1 MIRSVIDLHAFRF
14 LGTFA
19 ALVSISAGAE
29 AEPTSPIRF
38 FEGRT
43 EMVSVVKVAMKR
55 PYQSTAISD
64 GRILPDGSLVLVQSV
79 HDERRPAQKRYW
91 KVKQVRSGF
100 FTGTMSDAIGP
111 IVAQEIDGN
120 YRFRFKL
127 KGDLAVEQWLRPLPG
142 GRIAKSNTTV
152 RKFGMTIA
160 TSEGIIRRMSGRILV
175 EAVQDKL
182 SY

>member
-1 MIRSVIDLHAFRF
+1 MIRSVIDRHAFVV
-14 LGTFA
+14 LG
-19 ALVSISAGAE
+19 ALATLAPVPAMAE
-29 AEPTSPIRF
+29 AGPLSPIRF

-55 PYQSTAISD
+55 PYQSTAISN
-64 GRILPDGSLVLVQSV
+64 GRILPDGSLILVQSV

-111 IVAQEIDGN
+111 VVAQEIDGN

-127 KGDLAVEQWLRPLPG
+127 KGDLTVEQWLRPLPG

-152 RKFGMTIA
+152 RKFGMPIA
-160 TSEGIIRRMSGRILV
+160 TSEGTIQRMPGRNLV
-175 EAVQDKL
+175 E
-182 SY
+182 